1 FFSSRRRHTRFSR
14 DWSSD
19 VCSSDLLKEYGD
31 KLSADKKGVI
41 EAGLEKLKTAYAA
54 KNFAGIDT
62 ASAELQNA
70 WNAASE
76 EMYAASQ
83 QGGAEQPQGD
93 AGQQDNNKQG
103 GDDVQDVE
111 FEEVK

>member
-1 FFSSRRRHTRFSR
+1 M
-14 DWSSD
+14 
-19 VCSSDLLKEYGD
+19 KEYGD
-31 KLSADKKGVI
+31 KISADKKAPI
-41 EAGLEKLKTAYAA
+41 EAGLEKLKAA
-54 KNFAGIDT
+54 HAARNFADIDT
-62 ASAELQNA
+62 ATAELEAA

-83 QGGAEQPQGD
+83 QGGQPQGD
-93 AGQQDNNKQG
+93 AGQSQQGGNQG